1 MIEAALAGAVA
12 GYAIAIPVG
21 AIAALIIHTA
31 ATQDLRHGL
40 AAGAGAATADG
51 VYATIAVLAGFGVGS
66 LIAPVLGPLRIV
78 GGALLVVI
86 GLRGLIALRVAGEAG
101 AARVLREE
109 RAHGRTY
116 LTLLGLTLLNPV
128 TVVYFAALTVGL
140 PLVGGLAER
149 AAFAGAAFAASLSW
163 QSVLA
168 LFGAALGR
176 GSGHRLRRI
185 TGILGNA
192 VVVVLGAL
200 VALAGLR

>member
-21 AIAALIIHTA
+21 AIAVLIIHTA

-101 AARVLREE
+101 AARVLHEE
-109 RAHGRTY
+109 RAHGRART
-116 LTLLGLTLLNPV
+116 
-128 TVVYFAALTVGL
+128 
-140 PLVGGLAER
+140 
-149 AAFAGAAFAASLSW
+149 
-163 QSVLA
+163 
-168 LFGAALGR
+168 
-176 GSGHRLRRI
+176 
-185 TGILGNA
+185 
-192 VVVVLGAL
+192 
-200 VALAGLR
+200 